1 MRLVYELSAPQR
13 PGGETLKCTG
23 DRDLGSHVVSMV
35 AIIG

>member
-1 MRLVYELSAPQR
+1 VDWQIGRLEIHP
-13 PGGETLKCTG
+13 ETNFD